1 MKTKLFGLPS
11 LGLLCWFP
19 DALVYTSMIILKYQ
33 VSHLIKLGPSCF
45 TSSSKLVSFR
55 KLDCETLGFFDAD
68 AGAERD
74 HDRVDVRPREF
85 RSETSAAE
93 NLAAYHCGPKFS
105 GNCRR
110 KGAYACHLCPY
121 TSYSRGDVIKH
132 VRVHTGERPFKCTIC
147 PYASTQRQNVTVHMR
162 KHSKEKLFSC
172 YICGSTYKLQQDL
185 QRHLERCTNNMQ

>member
-1 MKTKLFGLPS
+1 MIFSTLPFIS
-11 LGLLCWFP
+11 RFNQSNENQAFWSAVTWP
-19 DALVYTSMIILKYQ
+19 AL
-33 VSHLIKLGPSCF
+33 
-45 TSSSKLVSFR
+45 LVSRCSCVYVYDNF
-55 KLDCETLGFFDAD
+55 KISN